1 MIEGAVRLPR
11 PSPFDKLRGFGA
23 LQNDVENPS
32 LLFPYKGKTKQL
44 FLSVK
49 LITVGKTWIP
59 VFTGMGID
67 LLCSY
72 WIPAGVYPV
81 LDTGRE

>member
-49 LITVGKTWIP
+49 LTTGGKTWIP
-59 VFTGMGID
+59 VPDLHTGQV
-67 LLCSY
+67 S
-72 WIPAGVYPV
+72 PV
-81 LDTGRE
+81 WFLT